1 MPRATDDAHAR
12 RRGQLFVALAALA
25 WSTAGLLQRA
35 LSIDTTTQLAGRAL
49 FASVALLGFVAL
61 FNRGST
67 VAAFRT
73 MGRAGL
79 AVAGCMAVASA
90 SFIVALNHANV
101 ANVLFMQAV
110 APVLAALLAWI
121 ALRESVSRRTALA
134 MGIALLGVTL
144 MVGGAGS
151 GGVVGVGASFVM
163 TLAFAATI
171 VITRHRRD
179 VSMAPAICLSQL
191 IVFAAFA
198 PLADPASITGSD
210 LGLLVLLGVGQ
221 MGLGLAFLT
230 VGARLIPAAE
240 AALITLLEVVLG
252 PLWVWIAYGEEPAA
266 AALVGGAV
274 VIGAVVLQTA
284 QRGPAPAI
292 RDPRLT
298 GQSSLVEE
306 VPEIEGFSLSKR
318 AQGGP

>member
-1 MPRATDDAHAR
+1 VPRATDDAHAR

-49 FASVALLGFVAL
+49 FAFVALLGFVAL
-61 FNRGST
+61 FNRGRT
-67 VAAFRT
+67 VEAFRT

-101 ANVLFMQAV
+101 ANVLFLQAV
-110 APVLAALLAWI
+110 APVLAALLAWV
-121 ALRESVSRRTALA
+121 ALGESVTRRTALA

-151 GGVVGVGASFVM
+151 GGVVGVGASFLM
-163 TLAFAATI
+163 TLAFAAAI
-171 VITRHRRD
+171 VITRHRRE

-191 IVFAAFA
+191 LVFAAFA
-198 PLADPASITGSD
+198 PLADAASVTGRD
-210 LGLLVLLGVGQ
+210 LSLLVLLGVGQ

-240 AALITLLEVVLG
+240 AALITLLEVALG
-252 PLWVWIAYGEEPAA
+252 PLWVWIAYGEEPGAA
-266 AALVGGAV
+266 TLVGGAV
-274 VIGAVVLQTA
+274 VVGAVILQTA
-284 QRGPAPAI
+284 APSI
-292 RDPRLT
+292 PERRLT
-298 GQSSLVEE
+298 AQSSLSRGS
-306 VPEIEGFSLSKR
+306 PGS
-318 AQGGP
+318 